1 MRGAYDFDQNGRFD
15 IRDYALDPRVNPQ
28 CPTGT
33 SPFTRHE
40 EGTTRGCVA
49 NGQHAYLNQ
58 VDVGGVET
66 PYLSPEDLI
75 AVFGHCRVTAGQL
88 GACPAGGRFDND
100 GNGYPNDISGWN
112 IQRNTNDPQTDDSA
126 YSHAPG
132 LISDLV
138 GERQQRL
145 RRGRR
150 LSQVPG
156 PADQAGRRG
165 RGEKRPARARH
176 RLRHRRRGE
185 RDQLGGR
192 LLHVHELRP

>member
-1 MRGAYDFDQNGRFD
+1 M
-15 IRDYALDPRVNPQ
+15 
-28 CPTGT
+28 
-33 SPFTRHE
+33 
-40 EGTTRGCVA
+40 A

-58 VDVGGVET
+58 VDIGGVKT

-75 AVFGHCRVTAGQL
+75 AVFGHCRVTAGHL
-88 GACPAGGRFDND
+88 GTCPAGGRFDND

-112 IQRNTNDPQTDDSA
+112 VQRNTNDPQTDDSA

-138 GERQQRL
+138 GEANNDYAG
-145 RRGRR
+145 RGRV
-150 LSQVPG
+150 SQVPRH
-156 PADQAGRRG
+156 ADQAGRGG
-165 RGEKRPARARH
+165 RGQQRPARARH
-176 RLRHRRRGE
+176 PLRHRRRGE